1 MTFFKLDLSV
11 LEWRDKSIGIPSCLI
26 SEQRDTIV
34 IQFDGTRS
42 IMNSKQFTKFLVDN
56 TNMLSYIAETGPI
69 PSKVV
74 HLFKD
79 TESH

>member
-1 MTFFKLDLSV
+1 MTFFKLDLTV
-11 LEWRDKSIGIPSCLI
+11 LKFSEEQEVPSCLI
-26 SEQRDTIV
+26 SESRDTII
-34 IQFDGTRS
+34 IQYNGVRS

-56 TNMLSYIAETGPI
+56 TNMLQYISEVGPI
-69 PSKVV
+69 PVKVV

>member
-11 LEWRDKSIGIPSCLI
+11 LSFKEGQDIPSCLV
-26 SEQRDTIV
+26 SENRETCI
-34 IQFDGTRS
+34 IQFNGTRS
-42 IMNSKQFTKFLVDN
+42 IMNSKQFTKYLIDN
-56 TNMLSYIAETGPI
+56 TNMLHYISEVGPI

-79 TESH
+79 MESH